1 MLCLV
6 ERLLRSKRCLP
17 GVQSEGPRIGTTS
30 RTKLKLTVRPALS
43 TPIYSV
49 ATAAISWG
57 SFLFLM
63 PHFVGGG
70 VLLWAS
76 LCKKCWVRG
85 MSGTS
90 GLVVQGLFGG
100 LFFLVA
106 AFVIAKDSLATLKCR
121 RLLGTSEVKTV
132 TGPLVVMERFRKP
145 GYGHVR
151 FSIDGHALHTYTQGL
166 GCDCGF
172 IMPVGR
178 SVKLIDDQPVRVQ
191 VSGDRVLSL
200 ERIE

>member
-6 ERLLRSKRCLP
+6 ERLLREQEMPEKGMQP
-17 GVQSEGPRIGTTS
+17 YEPRIGTAD
-30 RTKLKLTVRPALS
+30 RTKLKLTERPALS

-49 ATAAISWG
+49 ATAPISWG

-70 VLLWAS
+70 ALLWAS
-76 LCKKCWVRG
+76 LRKKCWVRG

-106 AFVIAKDSLATLKCR
+106 AFVIARDSLATLKCR
-121 RLLGTSEVKTV
+121 QLLGTSEVNTV

-151 FSIDGHALHTYTQGL
+151 FSIDGHALPPIRRGL
-166 GCDCGF
+166 AVIAVSSC
-172 IMPVGR
+172 R
-178 SVKLIDDQPVRVQ
+178 SVVP
-191 VSGDRVLSL
+191 SS
-200 ERIE
+200 